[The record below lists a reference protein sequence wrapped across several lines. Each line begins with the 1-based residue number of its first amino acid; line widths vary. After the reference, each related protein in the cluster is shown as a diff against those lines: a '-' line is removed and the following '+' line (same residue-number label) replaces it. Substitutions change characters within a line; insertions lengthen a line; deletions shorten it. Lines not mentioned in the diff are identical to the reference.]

1 MGLGGPVWHTSV
13 RPRTLV
19 TEKELRR
26 MANKVLEGV
35 GDARRGE
42 WQERHESLHVRRRL
56 SAAEEAI
63 VGPVVDIRRTA
74 EAIHRAV
81 PLAKLGLFKFIPDDV
96 LSEELGAESVSAPS
110 GWIGAP
116 PSGPLGADPVTVN
129 QPAERTPLTRNP
141 W

>member
-19 TEKELRR
+19 PEKELRR

-35 GDARRGE
+35 GDKRRGE

-56 SAAEEAI
+56 SAAEEAM
-63 VGPVVDIRRTA
+63 VGPVLDIRRTA

-81 PLAKLGLFKFIPDDV
+81 PLAKLDLFKFVPDDV
-96 LSEELGAESVSAPS
+96 LAEELGADSLNAPL

-116 PSGPLGADPVTVN
+116 PSRALRPHCPDES
-129 QPAERTPLTRNP
+129 QS
-141 W
+141 